1 LLYQVQSEPEP
12 EQVQVLVVVVVVVEE
27 GGYTSSVLPD
37 LHTPMIILL

>member
-12 EQVQVLVVVVVVVEE
+12 EQVQVLVVVVVVEE